1 VRVLTRRIGVAA
13 LAVLVLALPLVLSPF
28 GVSVATE
35 IFILAV
41 FAMSLGLIIGYAG
54 LISLGHAAFFGT
66 GAYTVAVLGGQITN
80 TYLLLVAALCFSGAL
95 AFVSGLLFFRSSGT
109 YFLMLT
115 LALGQVLFA
124 IAFQFEALTGG
135 GDGMSV
141 AAVPNLG
148 AGEVVG
154 ELSLYYLMGV
164 TFLLCYVLL
173 RVFVDSPAGKAVR
186 GTKENE
192 LRMRALGYNVRSY
205 KLMVYTLSGTM
216 AGLAGSLYAY
226 FNVYVTPELFNWAF
240 SGEALIM
247 VIVGGSG
254 TLLGPAIGAGVV
266 IALENYL
273 SSYTDRWALILGLIF
288 VAFVLVGRGGVIH
301 LLHAALKAV
310 IPSRLKH
317 AGERKPASPARAGE
331 EEGVR

>member
-1 VRVLTRRIGVAA
+1 MPTRQIGVAA
-13 LAVLVLALPLVLSPF
+13 LAALVLALPLVLPPF
-28 GVSVATE
+28 GISVATE
-35 IFILAV
+35 VFIIAV

-66 GAYTVAVLGGQITN
+66 GAYTIAVLGGQITN
-80 TYLLLVAALCFSGAL
+80 TYVLLLAVLFFSGAL

-124 IAFQFEALTGG
+124 IAFQFETLTGG
-135 GDGMSV
+135 ADGMSV

-173 RVFVDSPAGKAVR
+173 RVFVGSPAGKAIR
-186 GTKENE
+186 GIKENE

-205 KLMVYTLSGTM
+205 KLMVYTLSGAM

-226 FNVYVTPELFNWAF
+226 FNLYVTPELFYWAL

-254 TLLGPAIGAGVV
+254 TLLGPAVGAGVF

-273 SSYTDRWALILGLIF
+273 SSYTDRWALIMGLIF
-288 VAFVLVGRGGVIH
+288 VAFVLIGRGGVIH
-301 LLHAALKAV
+301 LLDATLKAV
-310 IPSRLKH
+310 IPARLKH
-317 AGERKPASPARAGE
+317 AGEKKPTPPARAAE
-331 EEGVR
+331 EERVR